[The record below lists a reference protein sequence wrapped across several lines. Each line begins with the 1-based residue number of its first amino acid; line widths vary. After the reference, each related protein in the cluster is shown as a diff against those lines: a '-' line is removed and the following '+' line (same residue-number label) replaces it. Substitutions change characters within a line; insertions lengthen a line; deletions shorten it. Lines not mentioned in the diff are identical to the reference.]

1 MNEITG
7 RIVAERRMALL
18 RELGA
23 RSHLAGTAEEACV
36 IAAAALGAHPQDVP
50 FALLYLLS
58 ADHKRARLAAA
69 AGLDM
74 GQRASPLE
82 IDLRERAPFAQPWP
96 LADALRSESMQRV
109 FDLEA
114 KLPGVPAGAWPDPP
128 RAAVV
133 CPLASSIAHEFAGL
147 LVLGVSSRLAF
158 DDCYRGFCDIVAG
171 QVSAAIANARA
182 CEEER
187 KRAAASASVDA
198 HIELARASREALER
212 EHGLRRSAEES
223 ETRTMRELA
232 MELASMAR
240 LHEFST
246 RLIATPELQTLL
258 EETLDAT
265 MALQSAHFGFVQ
277 LFNPDSRVLE
287 IVASRGMPEAF
298 MQHYRHADES
308 GVPGSRALA
317 RRERVIIEDVLLDAE
332 FAPHRAIAAMV
343 GFRAVQSTPLFSR
356 GGEALGAISTHFREP
371 HRPLDREMRFTDLYA
386 RHAADLIERRRAEDR
401 LRRSEEKYRTLF
413 DSIDEG
419 FCTVEMIYDA
429 RGNPVDY
436 RYLEVN
442 PSFAKQAGIADACGR
457 RAREIVP
464 RLEDHWF
471 EIYGRI
477 AQTGEPA
484 RFEKPAAAL
493 HRWYDVYAFRVGEPK
508 EGKVAI
514 LFNDISRRKA
524 ADAALKSSEERFRRY
539 FELGLVGMAITSPA
553 KGCVEVNDELCR
565 ILGYERSELLRMN
578 WAQLTYP
585 DDLAADNVQFDRV
598 LAGEID
604 GYTLDKRWIRN
615 DGRVIHTIMAA
626 RCVRGGDGR
635 VEYFVGLVQDITQ
648 RKRAEEKLAESER
661 RFRLL
666 VESIPH
672 HVWSF
677 RADGAMGYWN
687 QRVVDYTGLTPDEM
701 RQGGWTTVHPDDL
714 ERVQAAWCAAL
725 ERGLDYE
732 VEARLRGRDGRYRRF
747 VCHAVAMKNAAGRTL
762 EWFGTNTD
770 VEDRQRAVEDLHKLQ
785 AELAHVVRATTLGE
799 LAASIAHEVNQPLAA
814 VVTNGNA
821 CLNWLAAQPPDL
833 REAKISV
840 EHIVRDANRAADV
853 IARIRKFLRRGA
865 PQVTDIDLPEVI
877 AEVVAM
883 AQDEI
888 MRQRVS
894 LRIAAAAGLPAAAAD
909 RVQLQQ
915 VILNLVLNALD
926 ALSPVA
932 DRARILEIDASR
944 LDADFLRVRVRDSGV
959 GVTPEHRD
967 RIFDAFHTTKPHGL
981 GMGLAISRSIV
992 EAHGGRLWATPNE
1005 GAGEDFQFT
1014 LPIAPP

>member
-1 MNEITG
+1 
-7 RIVAERRMALL
+7 
-18 RELGA
+18 
-23 RSHLAGTAEEACV
+23 
-36 IAAAALGAHPQDVP
+36 
-50 FALLYLLS
+50 
-58 ADHKRARLAAA
+58 
-69 AGLDM
+69 
-74 GQRASPLE
+74 
-82 IDLRERAPFAQPWP
+82 
-96 LADALRSESMQRV
+96 
-109 FDLEA
+109 
-114 KLPGVPAGAWPDPP
+114 
-128 RAAVV
+128 
-133 CPLASSIAHEFAGL
+133 
-147 LVLGVSSRLAF
+147 
-158 DDCYRGFCDIVAG
+158 
-171 QVSAAIANARA
+171 
-182 CEEER
+182 
-187 KRAAASASVDA
+187 
-198 HIELARASREALER
+198 
-212 EHGLRRSAEES
+212 
-223 ETRTMRELA
+223 
-232 MELASMAR
+232 
-240 LHEFST
+240 
-246 RLIATPELQTLL
+246 
-258 EETLDAT
+258 
-265 MALQSAHFGFVQ
+265 
-277 LFNPDSRVLE
+277 
-287 IVASRGMPEAF
+287 
-298 MQHYRHADES
+298 
-308 GVPGSRALA
+308 
-317 RRERVIIEDVLLDAE
+317 
-332 FAPHRAIAAMV
+332 
-343 GFRAVQSTPLFSR
+343 
-356 GGEALGAISTHFREP
+356 
-371 HRPLDREMRFTDLYA
+371 
-386 RHAADLIERRRAEDR
+386 
-401 LRRSEEKYRTLF
+401 
-413 DSIDEG
+413 
-419 FCTVEMIYDA
+419 
-429 RGNPVDY
+429 
-436 RYLEVN
+436 
-442 PSFAKQAGIADACGR
+442 
-457 RAREIVP
+457 
-464 RLEDHWF
+464 
-471 EIYGRI
+471 
-477 AQTGEPA
+477 
-484 RFEKPAAAL
+484 
-493 HRWYDVYAFRVGEPK
+493 
-508 EGKVAI
+508 
-514 LFNDISRRKA
+514 
-524 ADAALKSSEERFRRY
+524 
-539 FELGLVGMAITSPA
+539 
-553 KGCVEVNDELCR
+553 
-565 ILGYERSELLRMN
+565 
-578 WAQLTYP
+578 
-585 DDLAADNVQFDRV
+585 
-598 LAGEID
+598 
-604 GYTLDKRWIRN
+604 
-615 DGRVIHTIMAA
+615 
-626 RCVRGGDGR
+626 
-635 VEYFVGLVQDITQ
+635 
-648 RKRAEEKLAESER
+648 
-661 RFRLL
+661 
-666 VESIPH
+666 
-672 HVWSF
+672 
-677 RADGAMGYWN
+677 MGYWN